1 VPCRDPLAGA
11 RAYAEA
17 LAQEHAQYLA
27 WANAQ
32 MCWGCGKLARDRPR
46 DENGVAL
53 DLWATE
59 MECMACF
66 ERRTGPKPEEKY
78 ASDQQKALYEA
89 ALAKLTPEE
98 RRILG
103 L

>member
-1 VPCRDPLAGA
+1 MPDPLANA
-11 RAYAEA
+11 KAYAEA

-27 WANAQ
+27 WALMQ
-32 MCWGCGKLARDRPR
+32 VCW
-46 DENGVAL
+46 VAL

-66 ERRTGPKPEEKY
+66 ERRTGPKPEEKH
-78 ASDQQKALYEA
+78 ASAQQQALYEA